1 MRGTSGSRA
10 NWHPCPPLC
19 FLWAQCILCAQT
31 FLDFIM
37 WSCIYVCPPPTT
49 PQHRDGAALLETT
62 RPLWSAWSEHARIC
76 LNTGAAV
83 RGTPSTTLRNAWTA
97 ACLLVQ
103 RTRGDIYC
111 SLPPPPFSWAAFVT
125 GNLSSFLYSFLS
137 LQLSSLPV
145 SGRRRRRGGGVMPCS
160 KQLYWHL
167 NWMWITVIIQ
177 PSCFLAGIQR
187 WGGHQCAA
195 ASQAGGHKATHARI
209 HTALA
214 RIGIHPLRHD
224 THAPRR
230 AHRSAHGWRR
240 EWSSLLWVPGP
251 VETAM

>member
-1 MRGTSGSRA
+1 MYVPPPPPPLNTEAAQLSLKQHAPYGPLDRNMLGFVWTQVLLLEGLRVQRYLMAEQLHVCLFKEHGGTSSVF
-10 NWHPCPPLC
+10 C
-19 FLWAQCILCAQT
+19 
-31 FLDFIM
+31 
-37 WSCIYVCPPPTT
+37 
-49 PQHRDGAALLETT
+49 
-62 RPLWSAWSEHARIC
+62 
-76 LNTGAAV
+76 
-83 RGTPSTTLRNAWTA
+83 
-97 ACLLVQ
+97 
-103 RTRGDIYC
+103 
-111 SLPPPPFSWAAFVT
+111 PPPPFSWAAFVT

-187 WGGHQCAA
+187 LGEHQCAA